1 RSLAF
6 VQILA
11 GIRIGAMT
19 RGHDRSERIAAGAF
33 RVTHRAGEL
42 GGMFLGGRV
51 RRHQRVLQRTL
62 LDAEGGVAA
71 RRSDTQAVHA
81 RAGAGGDEAADDHI
95 LLQADQRVLL
105 ALDRSLGEDAGG
117 LLERRR
123 RDEAAGLQR
132 RLGDAEQ

>member
-1 RSLAF
+1 MVPSVPAGTKTASKENRRPVARTAVSLVSAKAELRRSLAF

-81 RAGAGGDEAADDHI
+81 RAGAGGDEAADDH
-95 LLQADQRVLL
+95 
-105 ALDRSLGEDAGG
+105 
-117 LLERRR
+117 
-123 RDEAAGLQR
+123 
-132 RLGDAEQ
+132 